1 MARAYACLILAAC
14 ATGAAADCTVPALDA
29 SITALKYSTG
39 CVSGATVATDF
50 VCSILDLEGYT
61 CTGPGKCGADGNFAT
76 TPVCAKNTCTLPTI
90 AAGVGSWSAGCV
102 VATPVAQA
110 VDCTIIAA
118 AGYTCTNPGVCD
130 VHGKF
135 AAVGACTLITT
146 TALTTTLTPW
156 DSSESSSAESASLES
171 SYSSSF
177 KRDSSA
183 DSSGSD
189 DSSGSTASGSSGSY
203 LQQWQWITL
212 AVLICVTCGILAALA
227 GSKKPKKKKAA
238 PKPAPEPVPEVQLQ
252 PLMPQYAPVYSGYPG
267 TVV

>member
-1 MARAYACLILAAC
+1 MARAYACLILAAS
-14 ATGAAADCTVPALDA
+14 AIGAAADCTVPVLDPT
-29 SITALKYSTG
+29 ITDLKWSTG

-50 VCSILDLEGYT
+50 ECLILDREGYT
-61 CTGPGKCGADGNFAT
+61 CTSPGKCAADGTF
-76 TPVCAKNTCTLPTI
+76 PVAAPTCAANTCTLPTI
-90 AAGVGSWSAGCV
+90 AKGVASYSAGCV
-102 VATPVAQA
+102 VGTAVVQA
-110 VDCTIIAA
+110 VDCTITAA
-118 AGYTCTNPGVCD
+118 AGYTCTSPGVCD

-203 LQQWQWITL
+203 LQQWQWIAL
-212 AVLICVTCGILAALA
+212 ALLICVTCGILAALA

-238 PKPAPEPVPEVQLQ
+238 PKPAPLPEVEPMLP
-252 PLMPQYAPVYSGYPG
+252 PLIPMAPPQY
-267 TVV
+267 VV